1 MQMPEDNI
9 QLVKAQLSED
19 FNLPVTN
26 DKEQLV
32 KALAEGI
39 NHLIQTDFT
48 RLINMLYRVDVS
60 ENNIKETLEQQADE
74 DAGLLI
80 ARLIIERLIQ
90 KQQMRAQFKTPDN
103 IPDDDKW

>member
-1 MQMPEDNI
+1 MQMSEDNI
-9 QLVKAQLSED
+9 PLVQEQLSDD

-26 DKEQLV
+26 DKELLA

-39 NHLIQTDFT
+39 NQLIQTDFT
-48 RLINMLYRVDVS
+48 RLINMLYRIDIS
-60 ENNIKETLEQQADE
+60 EKILKETLEQQADE

-80 ARLIIERLIQ
+80 ARMIIERLLQ
-90 KQQMRAQFKTPDN
+90 KQQMRAKFKTSDN

>member
-9 QLVKAQLSED
+9 PLVQEQLSVD

-26 DKEQLV
+26 DKEKLV
-32 KALAEGI
+32 QALAAGI
-39 NHLIQTDFT
+39 NQLIQTDFA
-48 RLINMLYRVDVS
+48 RLINMLYRIDIS
-60 ENNIKETLEQQADE
+60 EKTMKETLEQQADE

-80 ARLIIERLIQ
+80 ARLIIARLLQ
-90 KQQMRAQFKTPDN
+90 KQQMRAQFKASDN

>member
-9 QLVKAQLSED
+9 PLVQEQLSVD

-26 DKEQLV
+26 DKEKLV
-32 KALAEGI
+32 QALAAGI
-39 NHLIQTDFT
+39 NQLIQTDFA
-48 RLINMLYRVDVS
+48 RLINMLYRIDIS
-60 ENNIKETLEQQADE
+60 EKTMKETLEQQADE

-80 ARLIIERLIQ
+80 ARLIIERLLQ
-90 KQQMRAQFKTPDN
+90 KQQMRAQFKASDN

>member
-9 QLVKAQLSED
+9 PLVQEQLSDD

-26 DKEQLV
+26 DKQQLAQ
-32 KALAEGI
+32 ALAEGI
-39 NHLIQTDFT
+39 NQLIQTDFA
-48 RLINMLYRVDVS
+48 RLINILYRIDIS
-60 ENNIKETLEQQADE
+60 EKTLKETLEQQADE

-80 ARLIIERLIQ
+80 ARLVIERQLQ
-90 KQQMRAQFKTPDN
+90 KQQMRTRFKISDN

>member
-9 QLVKAQLSED
+9 SLVKQQLSED

-26 DKEQLV
+26 DKEQLA

-39 NHLIQTDFT
+39 NQLIQTDFT
-48 RLINMLYRVDVS
+48 RLINMLYRIDIS
-60 ENNIKETLEQQADE
+60 EKTLKDTLEKQADE

-80 ARLIIERLIQ
+80 ARLIIERLLQ
-90 KQQMRAQFKTPDN
+90 KQEMRAKFKTRDN

>member
-1 MQMPEDNI
+1 MPIPEENI

-48 RLINMLYRVDVS
+48 RLINMLYRIDIS
-60 ENNIKETLEQQADE
+60 EKNLKVTLEQQADE

-80 ARLIIERLIQ
+80 ARLIIERLLQ
-90 KQQMRAQFKTPDN
+90 KQQMRAQFKTHDN

>member
-1 MQMPEDNI
+1 MPEDNI
-9 QLVKAQLSED
+9 SLVKQQLSED

-26 DKEQLV
+26 DKELLI

-39 NHLIQTDFT
+39 NQLIQTDFA
-48 RLINMLYRVDVS
+48 RLINMLYRIDIS
-60 ENNIKETLEQQADE
+60 EKTLKETLEKQADE

-80 ARLIIERLIQ
+80 ARLIIERLLE
-90 KQQMRAQFKTPDN
+90 KQQMRAKFKTQDN

>member
-1 MQMPEDNI
+1 MPIPEENI

-48 RLINMLYRVDVS
+48 RLINMLYRIDIS
-60 ENNIKETLEQQADE
+60 EKNLKVTLEQQADE
-74 DAGLLI
+74 DAGLLM
-80 ARLIIERLIQ
+80 ARLVIERLLQ
-90 KQQMRAQFKTPDN
+90 KQQMRAQFKTHDN

>member
-1 MQMPEDNI
+1 MQTPEDNI
-9 QLVKAQLSED
+9 LLVKAQLSED

-26 DKEQLV
+26 DQEQLA

-39 NHLIQTDFT
+39 NQLIQTDFT
-48 RLINMLYRVDVS
+48 RLINMLYRTDIS
-60 ENNIKETLEQQADE
+60 EKTLKETLEQQADE

-80 ARLIIERLIQ
+80 ARLIIERLLQ
-90 KQQMRAQFKTPDN
+90 KQQMRAKFKTHDN